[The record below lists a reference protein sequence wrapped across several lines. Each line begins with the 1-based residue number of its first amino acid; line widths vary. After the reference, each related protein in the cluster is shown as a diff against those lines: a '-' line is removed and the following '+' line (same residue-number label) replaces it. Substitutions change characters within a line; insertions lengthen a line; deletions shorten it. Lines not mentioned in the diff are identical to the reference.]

1 MTSFHIAIW
10 GNGNKI
16 HETKAHFVGTARE
29 RNWVIFSLC
38 PCYYLLI
45 DRVCV
50 NIHRTLCNTTLQDRQ
65 GHICQVML
73 PPRPSH
79 LTRAVLPDQLLWKN
93 YCPQVTYIEETMC
106 SFCLFAACPFTV
118 LGRRRENESALYF
131 SHTQEKVSDGRLMIK
146 GMKGDEGVN
155 VCETKECVR
164 MALPSLH
171 SVPWMYP
178 IKHANLRTE
187 IHAIRV
193 CSCLCHRIPHAVRKL
208 PSLKQETSCQGLKTL
223 GQLICL
229 AEHNFN
235 WACVAS
241 LKRTNQNY
249 LRGFVKRK
257 KNNSKKICSAPHN
270 LWLKL

>member
-208 PSLKQETSCQGLKTL
+208 PSLKPLLVTDVFVRCWINQKIVVVWRRVKSSRCSVTL
-223 GQLICL
+223 
-229 AEHNFN
+229 
-235 WACVAS
+235 
-241 LKRTNQNY
+241 
-249 LRGFVKRK
+249 VKLPIFFTLMK
-257 KNNSKKICSAPHN
+257 S
-270 LWLKL
+270 WLNDTMIHSVNVFF